1 MIVHCKPGV
10 HKDKKREADKNACRA
25 FRKNTGETVIREAPA
40 EG

>member
-10 HKDKKREADKNACRA
+10 HKDKKREADKNACRV
-25 FRKNTGETVIREAPA
+25 FQKNTDEIDIREAPA